1 MVKVYHK
8 DVWPQNLQRVCL
20 VGVECVSALAIDQ
33 ILQMNLLQAGILW
46 HLLLF
51 LFSYDYT
58 LDEGGVSKSEKTNQQ
73 VGSVARVLFIIGYD
87 LCQTKLK

>member
-1 MVKVYHK
+1 MLSCCFMLF
-8 DVWPQNLQRVCL
+8 QSLLRLCQ

-58 LDEGGVSKSEKTNQQ
+58 LDEGGVSKSEDSNQQ
-73 VGSVARVLFIIGYD
+73 VL
-87 LCQTKLK
+87 

>member
-1 MVKVYHK
+1 MFEFFMCNDCHVMFF
-8 DVWPQNLQRVCL
+8 QSLLRVCL

-58 LDEGGVSKSEKTNQQ
+58 LDEGGVSKSEESNQQ
-73 VGSVARVLFIIGYD
+73 VL
-87 LCQTKLK
+87 